1 MDPHHHH
8 SIHHQQ
14 TDPTTGQAVE
24 SIMPLAVSATFHC
37 LLGCGLGE
45 VLGMVLS
52 VWLGLSMVS
61 TTVFSIVLGF
71 IAGLML
77 GIVPLLRRNFTV
89 GGALRT
95 VIVAEGL
102 SIAVMEAFEFLTQW
116 MIPGV
121 MTAGLSDRIF
131 WIGMV
136 ASLVVGF
143 IAAFPVNY
151 VMIKRGVRHVH

>member
-1 MDPHHHH
+1 
-8 SIHHQQ
+8 
-14 TDPTTGQAVE
+14 
-24 SIMPLAVSATFHC
+24 MPLAVSATFHC
-37 LLGCGLGE
+37 LIGCGLGE

-52 VWLGLSMVS
+52 VWLGLSMIS

-77 GIVPLLRRNFTV
+77 GIVPLLKRNFTV

-151 VMIKRGVRHVH
+151 VMIKRGVRHIH

>member
-1 MDPHHHH
+1 METHHHH
-8 SIHHQQ
+8 PVEKSNLHHKHKEAEA
-14 TDPTTGQAVE
+14 P
-24 SIMPLAVSATFHC
+24 IMALAASATFHC
-37 LLGCGLGE
+37 LIGCGLGE

-52 VWLGLSMVS
+52 IWLGLSMMS
-61 TTVFSIVLGF
+61 TTIFSIILGF
-71 IAGLML
+71 EAGLML
-77 GIVPLLRRNFTV
+77 GIVPLLRQNFTV
-89 GGALRT
+89 SRALRT
-95 VIVAEGL
+95 VILAEGL

-121 MTAGLSDRIF
+121 MTAGLTDRIF